1 MPHADTAGCVIKQA
15 LYSWPEREAEYHRRT
30 MEALADVDAGRLIDH
45 ELVQPWANSLETNH
59 PDHTRT
65 KTEQP

>member
-1 MPHADTAGCVIKQA
+1 
-15 LYSWPEREAEYHRRT
+15 